1 MATSV
6 IHIFGAS
13 GSGTSRL
20 GSYISERL
28 GYTFMDTDDYYW
40 KPTNPPYKEAR
51 PVSERLEL
59 MKSRIAKSGDVV
71 ISGSLS
77 GWGDGLIP
85 LFMLAVR
92 LVTDCAIRLE
102 RLKKREKEKFGV
114 RIETGGDMFEE
125 HKAFLAWAAEY
136 DSGDRTIRS
145 KARHDEWQKLLTC
158 PLIVL
163 NGSAP
168 VEDNFEKIRI
178 ALKR

>member
-1 MATSV
+1 MAGSV

-13 GSGTSRL
+13 GSGTSTL
-20 GSYISERL
+20 GSYISKRL

-40 KPTNPPYKEAR
+40 KPTNPPYKAAR

-85 LFMLAVR
+85 LFTLAVR

-102 RLKKREKEKFGV
+102 RLKKREKEKFGARV
-114 RIETGGDMFEE
+114 ETGGDMFDE
-125 HKAFLAWAAEY
+125 HQAFLAWAAKY

-163 NGSAP
+163 DGSAP
-168 VEDNFEKIRI
+168 AKDNFEKIRL

>member
-1 MATSV
+1 MSSSV

-13 GSGTSRL
+13 GSGTSTL
-20 GSYISERL
+20 GAYISERL
-28 GYTFMDTDDYYW
+28 GYAFMDTDDFYW
-40 KPTNPPYKEAR
+40 KPTNPPYQEAR

-77 GWGDGLIP
+77 GWGDDLIP
-85 LFMLAVR
+85 LFTLAVR
-92 LVTDCAIRLE
+92 LFTDSAIRLE
-102 RLKKREKEKFGV
+102 RLKKREKNKFGARV
-114 RIETGGDMFEE
+114 EAGGDMHEE

-145 KARHDEWQKLLTC
+145 KALHDEWQKLLTC

-163 NGSAP
+163 DGSAA
-168 VEDNFEKIRI
+168 VECNFEKIRTC
-178 ALKR
+178 LKR